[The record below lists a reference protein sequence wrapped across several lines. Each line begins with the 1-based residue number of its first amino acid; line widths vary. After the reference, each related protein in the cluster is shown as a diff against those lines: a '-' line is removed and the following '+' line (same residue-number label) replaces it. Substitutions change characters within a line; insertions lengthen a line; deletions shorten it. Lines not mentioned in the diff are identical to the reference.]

1 VDCASR
7 ALLALRSAS
16 GFQCDLLLALGVHIA
31 VIEEDLMAAKQFQF
45 RDEARQSILRGA
57 NVLADAVRV
66 TLGPKSKCVLIEKKF
81 GRPLVCDDGVT
92 IAKEVELK
100 DPDENLGA
108 QMVREAAERTGE
120 AVGDGTTTSTLL
132 AHAILNEGVRNV
144 AAGASAVD
152 LKRGLT
158 RGLKAAIEAI
168 RVLSRPVTGK
178 REKAQVAA
186 ISAHNNPTIG
196 DMVAEAVEK
205 VGAEGAITVEE
216 SKSTETALEIVEGMQ
231 FDRGFISPYF
241 VTDSEGMQAA
251 LDEPLIL
258 LYEKKISNVKD
269 VLPLLE
275 QIVHTGRPLLIISED
290 VEAEAL
296 ATMVLNKIRGTLPCA
311 AVKAPGFG
319 DRRKAMLQ
327 DIGILTGGQLIAEE
341 LGIKLENVKIEQL
354 GKAKRVVIDKDT
366 TTIVDGAGEKS
377 AIEGRCRELRKQ
389 IEDTT
394 SDYDKEKLRERLAK
408 LSGGV
413 AVIRVGA
420 PSEAEAKKLK
430 EAFEDA
436 ISATKAAM
444 AEGVLP
450 GAGLAL
456 LRAIDAV
463 DAEEAKAEEDE
474 KTGLRILKRALEAP
488 TRQIAENSALDGG
501 VVVDRMRLTK
511 GVCGLNAATG
521 KFVDLIEAGIIDATK
536 VVRVALENAV
546 SVASTLLLTE
556 ATLTEK
562 REKKPERAPAP
573 EYAE

>member
-1 VDCASR
+1 M
-7 ALLALRSAS
+7 
-16 GFQCDLLLALGVHIA
+16 I
-31 VIEEDLMAAKQFQF
+31 
-45 RDEARQSILRGA
+45 
-57 NVLADAVRV
+57 
-66 TLGPKSKCVLIEKKF
+66 
-81 GRPLVCDDGVT
+81 
-92 IAKEVELK
+92 
-100 DPDENLGA
+100 
-108 QMVREAAERTGE
+108 REAAERTGE

-132 AHAILNEGVRNV
+132 AHAILTEGIRNV

-152 LKRGLT
+152 LKRGLA
-158 RGLKAAIEAI
+158 RGLKAAVESL
-168 RVLSRPVTGK
+168 RTLSRPVTSK
-178 REKAQVAA
+178 REKAQVAT
-186 ISAHNNPTIG
+186 ISAHNDSTVGN
-196 DMVAEAVEK
+196 MVAEAVEK

-216 SKSTETALEIVEGMQ
+216 SKTTETVLEIVEGMQ

-241 VTDSEGMQAA
+241 VTDPEGMEAA

-258 LYEKKISNVKD
+258 LHEKKISNVKD
-269 VLPLLE
+269 LLPLLE
-275 QIVHTGRPLLIISED
+275 QIVRTGKPLLIISED
-290 VEAEAL
+290 VEADGL
-296 ATMVLNKIRGTLPCA
+296 ATLVLNKIRGTLPCA

-327 DIGILTGGQLIAEE
+327 DIAILTGGQLIAEE
-341 LGIKLENVKIEQL
+341 LGVKLENVTMEQL

-366 TTIVDGAGEKS
+366 TTIVGGGGAKS
-377 AIEGRCRELRKQ
+377 AIDGRCRELRKQ
-389 IEDTT
+389 IEETT

-408 LSGGV
+408 LTGGV

-420 PSEAEAKKLK
+420 PSESEAKKLK

-436 ISATKAAM
+436 ISATKAAI

-463 DAEEAKAEEDE
+463 DAEEAKCDEDE

-501 VVVDRMRLTK
+501 VVVDRMRSCK
-511 GVCGLNAATG
+511 GNCGLDASTG
-521 KFVDLIEAGIIDATK
+521 KYVDLIEAGIIDATK

-556 ATLTEK
+556 ATLTEEP
-562 REKKPERAPAP
+562 EKKSQRTPSPEF
-573 EYAE
+573 AES